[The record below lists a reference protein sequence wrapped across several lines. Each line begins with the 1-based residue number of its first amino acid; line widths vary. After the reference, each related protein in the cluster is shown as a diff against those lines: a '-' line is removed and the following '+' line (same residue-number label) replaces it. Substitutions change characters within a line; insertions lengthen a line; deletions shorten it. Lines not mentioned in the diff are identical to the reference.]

1 MGFDI
6 DYLSLLVDLSK
17 HIKFL
22 MPALI
27 YDQNLGYYYMPAVL
41 ENNDSTLSSLF
52 NADLIRQAHML

>member
-1 MGFDI
+1 
-6 DYLSLLVDLSK
+6 
-17 HIKFL
+17 